1 MPMVKYHLKFNKSTM
16 CLYGRLANARGS
28 KPAKKSINLAKYMI
42 QFPFVKFDCHAIVH
56 RGRLPSARTKL
67 SNN

>member
-1 MPMVKYHLKFNKSTM
+1 M
-16 CLYGRLANARGS
+16 YGRLANGRGS
-28 KPAKKSINLAKYMI
+28 KPAKTSINLAKYMI
-42 QFPFVKFDCHAIVH
+42 QFSFVKFDCRAILH